1 MPLVASNQ
9 IAPRYFDE
17 FLLLNNSFLEED
29 ITQNAG
35 NGGLPCAGISKK
47 EGVQGRIFDDS
58 SLFGPFLVELSH
70 GYELFHLLF
79 HLGNANQT
87 VESSHSIF
95 FLIGSCLVLALVKD
109 SIDIAIEDGL
119 NIIGTLGHHP
129 ICHGLSQLLIQV
141 TDPAAIALI

>member
-1 MPLVASNQ
+1 MVASNQ

-17 FLLLNNSFLEED
+17 FLLIDHPFLEENV
-29 ITQNAG
+29 TQNAG
-35 NGGLPCAGISKK
+35 NGGLPCTGISKK

-87 VESSHSIF
+87 IEGGHPIF
-95 FLIGSCLVLALVKD
+95 FLVGSCLVLALVKD

-119 NIIGTLGHHP
+119 NIIGTLGHYP
-129 ICHGLSQLLIQV
+129 ICHGLGQLLIQV
-141 TDPAAIALI
+141 TDPATIALI